1 MKRRTF
7 LGTLGLGIKGIIG
20 CVLALPGL
28 GFLLDPLRRSGR
40 SRGFIPIATLDTAAF
55 DRPTRVVIS
64 ADRWDAYTHYPP
76 GPIGQVWLVR
86 EGREEVEPKVRC
98 YQAVCPH
105 LGCIID
111 YASTRAKFYCPCH
124 ASEFDIS
131 GRRGIGPSPRDM
143 DELQCR
149 VTEPDKQGRRWIE
162 VRYQEFQTGG
172 PARRATT

>member
-1 MKRRTF
+1 MSSHFRSF
-7 LGTLGLGIKGIIG
+7 G
-20 CVLALPGL
+20 PGL

-40 SRGFIPIATLDTAAF
+40 RRGFIPIATLDTAAL

-86 EGREEVEPKVRC
+86 EGQGEPEPKVRC

-149 VTEPDKQGRRWIE
+149 VTQPDQHGRRWIE
-162 VRYQEFQTGG
+162 VRYLQAFPSSHRIQLDCKGNVV
-172 PARRATT
+172 